1 MQLKGRYFV
10 YSIYFIL
17 LTAVGIVSLLV
28 TNKNADRPEVD
39 VEEHFYP
46 NEWMYAQRAY
56 PDHQLNHEKFKQAV
70 RHTLSAKAEV
80 SPRNED
86 SWTQEGP
93 LNVGGRITDVALNP
107 VDTNII
113 YVGASVGGVFK
124 SEDGGDNWMPIFE
137 NAGSLSIGDIAVSSS
152 QPEVLYVGTGEA
164 NGSASSGAFFG
175 DGIYKSTDGGNSWAH
190 AGLENSYHIG
200 RIAIDHQNSDR
211 AYVAVAGL
219 LYGKSEDKG
228 LYRTTDGGKNWE
240 KVLFLSDSTSCID
253 VVIHPHNADT
263 VYAATWERIRA
274 PWQRKYGG
282 VTSGIHRSYDGGTTW
297 EQLTEGLPTN
307 DDQCGRI
314 GISISHSDPH
324 TLYAS
329 LTTNVITNVFE
340 GIYKSTDG
348 GDTWAPVNDN
358 ILASIYGSFGW
369 FFGNIRVDPNDSE
382 VVYAMGVTLWK
393 SINGGDSW
401 SYSTGSMHVDQ
412 HGLEIHPMN
421 SKFLVA
427 GNDGGVYLSHDG
439 GLQWTHIDVLP
450 ITQFYTCE
458 VNNSNPSSL
467 YGGTQDNGTIRT
479 LDGELDSWGRI
490 FGGDGFVVKVD
501 PFDPSFVYAESQWGN
516 LARSLDGGENFQ
528 PALDGINSD
537 DRTNWKT
544 PFVLAPSDP
553 STLYYGTYRLYR
565 SMNHAQTWEVISEDL
580 TDGLHPSGSLS
591 YGTLSTIDVAP
602 SNSSVIYVGTDD
614 GNVQVTF
621 DGGMNWTNI
630 SSGLPDRYITQVAVD
645 YEDELT
651 AYVTVSGYRQL
662 DYLPHILKTTD
673 GGENWFDIS
682 GNLPEIPLNDVI
694 IDPDQD
700 STLYVAND
708 LGVWFTTNFGQHWE
722 VLGDNLP
729 MTIVNDLTLHKDS
742 RTLIAATFGRSMFT
756 YQLADPPSSV
766 EEVAPLEN
774 EKFLRLFPNPVKY
787 SAQVSVNLP
796 SAEYGLLELYDL
808 KGQFIQEV
816 ARQNFSKGESRFS
829 INVSH
834 LPAGS
839 YLLRLITEKGILTV
853 QCVVAH

>member
-1 MQLKGRYFV
+1 M
-10 YSIYFIL
+10 
-17 LTAVGIVSLLV
+17 
-28 TNKNADRPEVD
+28 
-39 VEEHFYP
+39 
-46 NEWMYAQRAY
+46 
-56 PDHQLNHEKFKQAV
+56 
-70 RHTLSAKAEV
+70 
-80 SPRNED
+80 
-86 SWTQEGP
+86 
-93 LNVGGRITDVALNP
+93 
-107 VDTNII
+107 
-113 YVGASVGGVFK
+113 
-124 SEDGGDNWMPIFE
+124 
-137 NAGSLSIGDIAVSSS
+137 
-152 QPEVLYVGTGEA
+152 
-164 NGSASSGAFFG
+164 
-175 DGIYKSTDGGNSWAH
+175 
-190 AGLENSYHIG
+190 
-200 RIAIDHQNSDR
+200 
-211 AYVAVAGL
+211 
-219 LYGKSEDKG
+219 
-228 LYRTTDGGKNWE
+228 
-240 KVLFLSDSTSCID
+240 
-253 VVIHPHNADT
+253 
-263 VYAATWERIRA
+263 
-274 PWQRKYGG
+274 
-282 VTSGIHRSYDGGTTW
+282 
-297 EQLTEGLPTN
+297 
-307 DDQCGRI
+307 
-314 GISISHSDPH
+314 
-324 TLYAS
+324 
-329 LTTNVITNVFE
+329 
-340 GIYKSTDG
+340 
-348 GDTWAPVNDN
+348 
-358 ILASIYGSFGW
+358 
-369 FFGNIRVDPNDSE
+369 
-382 VVYAMGVTLWK
+382 
-393 SINGGDSW
+393 
-401 SYSTGSMHVDQ
+401 
-412 HGLEIHPMN
+412 
-421 SKFLVA
+421 
-427 GNDGGVYLSHDG
+427 
-439 GLQWTHIDVLP
+439 
-450 ITQFYTCE
+450 
-458 VNNSNPSSL
+458 
-467 YGGTQDNGTIRT
+467 
-479 LDGELDSWGRI
+479 
-490 FGGDGFVVKVD
+490 GGDGFVVKVD

-528 PALDGINSD
+528 SALDGINSD

-544 PFVLAPSDP
+544 PFVLDPNDP
-553 STLYYGTYRLYR
+553 SILYYGTYRLYR

-591 YGTLSTIDVAP
+591 YGTLSTIDVSP

-808 KGQFIQEV
+808 KGQYIQEI

-839 YLLRLITEKGILTV
+839 YFLRLITEKRILTA